1 MIFGILAFLLFV
13 LILSVLVFIH
23 ELGHFSAAK
32 KFGIKVDEFG
42 MGIPP
47 RAWGK
52 QIGETLYSLNWLP
65 LGGFVKIRGEDMDE
79 YDPNDQRN
87 FMNKPAWQRAIV
99 LFAGVFM
106 NFILA
111 FVLFC
116 FVLGMNGWKS
126 APLMSLT
133 DYDFRFGQKVN
144 IPNVVTGI
152 EKNSPA
158 ESAGITAGN
167 AIVSISFEGKEI
179 NPQNISDLKS
189 FIADKNGKALQIK
202 TINLINDETNVYE
215 VTPVFNEEIN
225 QPALGVS
232 LSNAMYLDYSA
243 SPLFAGVEHSY
254 NVMGYSFSILKEL
267 IGISVKE
274 KTLEPVSQGVSGP
287 VGIFGAVKSV
297 LDVGGPKVVFTILD
311 LTALLSLS
319 LAVMNLL
326 PIPALDGGRLFFIA
340 IEVITRHKPSAK
352 LENMAHQIGFMVLIG
367 ILILVTFKD
376 IWQLFL

>member
-13 LILSVLVFIH
+13 LILSILVFIH
-23 ELGHFSAAK
+23 EAGHFTAAK

-52 QIGETLYSLNWLP
+52 QVGETLYSLNWLP

-79 YDPNDQRN
+79 YDPKDQRN

-111 FVLFC
+111 FALFC

-133 DYDFRFGQKVN
+133 DYDFKFGQKVS
-144 IPNVVTGI
+144 IPNVITGI
-152 EKNSPA
+152 EENSPA
-158 ESAGITAGN
+158 MSAGIKPGD
-167 AIVSISFEGKEI
+167 AITSIQFEDQEFKPQTISELKEF
-179 NPQNISDLKS
+179 L
-189 FIADKNGKALQIK
+189 ADKDQKPLKIM
-202 TINLINDETNVYE
+202 TTNLTNDESNVYV
-215 VTPVFNEEIN
+215 VTPVYNEEVK

-232 LSNAMYLDYSA
+232 LSTALYLDYSGA
-243 SPLFAGVEHSY
+243 PMFAGVQHSY
-254 NVMGYSFSILKEL
+254 NVMGYSFAILGEL
-267 IGISVKE
+267 INISIEE

-287 VGIFGAVKSV
+287 VGIFGAVKAV
-297 LDVGGPKVVFTILD
+297 LDVGGPKMVFTILD

-340 IEVITRHKPSAK
+340 IEVITRRKPSAR

-367 ILILVTFKD
+367 ILIMVTFKD